1 MLGVVAQ
8 RRFLSMDLADR
19 PDAIALAVLVTIVSA
34 LLVFAYLRLARK
46 LIGERPT
53 LF

>member
-1 MLGVVAQ
+1 
-8 RRFLSMDLADR
+8 MDLTDR
-19 PDAIALAVLVTIVSA
+19 PDAIALAVLVTIVSG
-34 LLVFAYLRLARK
+34 LLVFAYLRLAHK